1 MKKDLPQLLLDASE
15 EASVLEANGAAFSVR
30 RVRELLGEIAEAA
43 EPYTRF
49 IVEADARIYS
59 NKSVEWLRGHFPEW
73 EAEGHAK
80 RVQGKRWYRLI
91 VLPRRPDLEAA
102 REAGRRAAGEARRA
116 S

>member
-1 MKKDLPQLLLDASE
+1 MKDLEQILVDAAEEANTLDAH
-15 EASVLEANGAAFSVR
+15 GAAFSVR
-30 RVRELLGEIAEAA
+30 RMRELLAAVRESA

-49 IVEADARIYS
+49 VIESDARIYS
-59 NKSVEWLRGHFPEW
+59 GKSVEWLRARFAEW
-73 EAEGHAK
+73 EGEGHAK